1 MSPLCRRAYV
11 SGFTLLELLVV
22 VGLIGALSLVFLS
35 GWRGG
40 STSAS
45 LQSAQA
51 SVGNLI
57 SAARTRA
64 LASGSDVRILLQVD
78 SDSELANDRF
88 LRHLVLQVAS
98 NSDWITI
105 SEVTLPDSVGLLPR
119 DPSAFNGLLG
129 TNATWTRPSDNTP
142 LRSTAFRSN
151 TSSFPDAEL
160 SAAIGSSVTER
171 WAALK
176 FGGRGTTS
184 SSGALVLGVLRRG
197 GPTTESGTV
206 RFQFSAPEQVRGMSI
221 SSYGLPSYVDDL
233 AGF

>member
-1 MSPLCRRAYV
+1 MRSPLRRATRA
-11 SGFTLLELLVV
+11 FTLLELLVV
-22 VGLIGALSLVFLS
+22 IGLVSALSLVLLS

-40 STSAS
+40 SASAS

-51 SVGNLI
+51 TVGNLI

-64 LASGSDVRILLQVD
+64 LASGAEVRILVQVD
-78 SDSELANDRF
+78 PDSELAADRF

-98 NSDWITI
+98 GSNWTTV
-105 SEVTLPDSVGLLPR
+105 SELTLPESTGLFPR
-119 DPSAFNGLLG
+119 DPSAFNGLLAA
-129 TNATWTRPSDNTP
+129 NATWTRPSDGTA
-142 LRSTAFRSN
+142 LRSSAFRSN
-151 TSSFPDAEL
+151 SSSFPDAEL

-171 WAALK
+171 WATLK
-176 FGGRGTTS
+176 FGGRGTTR

-197 GPTTESGTV
+197 GFGAGAGSAG
-206 RFQFSAPEQVRGMSI
+206 FQFTTPDLVRGLSI